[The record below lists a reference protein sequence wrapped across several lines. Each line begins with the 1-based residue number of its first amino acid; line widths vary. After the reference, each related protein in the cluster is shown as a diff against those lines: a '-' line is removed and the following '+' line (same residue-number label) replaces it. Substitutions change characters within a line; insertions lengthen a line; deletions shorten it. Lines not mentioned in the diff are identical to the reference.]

1 VMKSRDFI
9 VHQDDDDLRSMA
21 RADSSAC
28 ELAFVLKGQL

>member
-1 VMKSRDFI
+1 VMKSGNFP
-9 VHQDDDDLRSMA
+9 VHQDDDDLRLMA